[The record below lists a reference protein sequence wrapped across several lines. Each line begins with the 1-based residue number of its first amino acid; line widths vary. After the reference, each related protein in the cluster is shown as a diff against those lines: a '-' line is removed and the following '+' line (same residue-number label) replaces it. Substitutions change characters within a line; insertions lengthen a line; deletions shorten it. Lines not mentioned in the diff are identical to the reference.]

1 MCMQVTIPGD
11 KLTEVCAA
19 AHSLGVIGLTDFLP
33 VPAETQLPALIS
45 KEPLQIAEEVELRV
59 ADEDSYNNNR
69 ITDPNITPI
78 SFSNVVAG
86 PGDMASVPLIQQLYS
101 SATDSGEQYR
111 IIPEILSDGT
121 FHEETLQQ
129 SPVAADVSLPMSGD
143 HQTSPSLVFSSPG
156 SSQNQPSSA
165 EEGLISQEETDQATQ
180 FLLQENCDLQGGTI
194 LPVNMA
200 EAGQPL
206 PSLLS
211 SPSPGGVDPDPGEG
225 GGGAGL
231 SAARDGVMMEADDTL
246 FSVNICAVNS
256 NTGDGIMMEANDSGE
271 QYGIPEILSDGTF
284 HEETRDTQELSS
296 AEAQFQDQHHS
307 AVVNTL
313 FHNNP
318 GHLRPGHGKIKV
330 QLSQVFSSPGSG
342 QKQPSSEEGLI
353 SQEETDR
360 ATQFL
365 LQNCGLQGGTILPV
379 GMAGAGQSLPNVLSS
394 PSLGAVDSG
403 PDMVAVCQTQ
413 QLYPT
418 ATDSGEQYRIIPKIL
433 SDGTF
438 HEETID
444 SCFSLIPGPV
454 PAPGD
459 TQELSPAK
467 AQSQDQHHSA
477 GVKTPVH
484 NNLGHLRHGHDK
496 TEQQQQPPVAA
507 NLSLP
512 MSGDHQEDASMV
524 ANSAAE
530 LPKSAV
536 SCPSLVFSSPGS
548 SQKPDNPAEE
558 PLNST
563 VIPTQKGPFTKLVR
577 GEIGYDFK
585 SLNSFRKK
593 DENLHPEEAS
603 ETMVNGR
610 HRPKN
615 HDNPAEEPL
624 DSTII
629 PSQDGPFTKLVR
641 GKIGYDFKS
650 LKSFQKKDEPSEISR
665 TVGIQTE
672 ETGIQRKKRS
682 PYTLE
687 EIEEGL
693 QILLSS
699 TRTYRLLLQK
709 QKETGC
715 ITLRLPSIQTCRVK
729 IKSFLCPPGL
739 NTEMLFLMEKKFE
752 SLSCPEDKNCVL
764 SCDEMDLNK
773 K

>member
-1 MCMQVTIPGD
+1 MAPINNIYN
-11 KLTEVCAA
+11 
-19 AHSLGVIGLTDFLP
+19 SFSSP
-33 VPAETQLPALIS
+33 VSTTPTSMGKFSMDINNINPFFMNNNAIQNDDIIL
-45 KEPLQIAEEVELRV
+45 LQT
-59 ADEDSYNNNR
+59 ADEDSRNIN
-69 ITDPNITPI
+69 TDPDIIPI
-78 SFSNVVAG
+78 SFSDSVVAG
-86 PGDMASVPLIQQLYS
+86 PGDMAAVRQTQRLYPW
-101 SATDSGEQYR
+101 ATDSGEQYR
-111 IIPEILSDGT
+111 IIPE
-121 FHEETLQQ
+121 
-129 SPVAADVSLPMSGD
+129 
-143 HQTSPSLVFSSPG
+143 
-156 SSQNQPSSA
+156 
-165 EEGLISQEETDQATQ
+165 
-180 FLLQENCDLQGGTI
+180 
-194 LPVNMA
+194 
-200 EAGQPL
+200 
-206 PSLLS
+206 
-211 SPSPGGVDPDPGEG
+211 
-225 GGGAGL
+225 
-231 SAARDGVMMEADDTL
+231 
-246 FSVNICAVNS
+246 
-256 NTGDGIMMEANDSGE
+256 
-271 QYGIPEILSDGTF
+271 
-284 HEETRDTQELSS
+284 
-296 AEAQFQDQHHS
+296 
-307 AVVNTL
+307 
-313 FHNNP
+313 
-318 GHLRPGHGKIKV
+318 
-330 QLSQVFSSPGSG
+330 
-342 QKQPSSEEGLI
+342 
-353 SQEETDR
+353 
-360 ATQFL
+360 
-365 LQNCGLQGGTILPV
+365 
-379 GMAGAGQSLPNVLSS
+379 
-394 PSLGAVDSG
+394 
-403 PDMVAVCQTQ
+403 
-413 QLYPT
+413 
-418 ATDSGEQYRIIPKIL
+418 IL

-467 AQSQDQHHSA
+467 AQSQDHQHHSA

-484 NNLGHLRHGHDK
+484 NNLGHLRHGHGK
-496 TEQQQQPPVAA
+496 TKQQQQPPVAA
-507 NLSLP
+507 DVSLP
-512 MSGDHQEDASMV
+512 MSGDYQTSFQAMFDAASTELVV

-699 TRTYRLLLQK
+699 TRTYRLLFQK

-764 SCDEMDLNK
+764 SCDEMDLYKKWSYDQRLKRLFPPHKVTLNK
-773 K
+773 YVIKITIFLSLFRKSKSANYED